1 MLKQQKEVESKKE
14 RSPVPQGRLKLDQ
27 GFKSLLR
34 GIRKA
39 MRVCFKNKGL
49 DKGKHHWSDEKWM
62 TNVRSFLESMQIPKV
77 SDFEVAATVLLLY
90 HSFGPSTQS
99 KVNKEHKKANPEK
112 PITKPSLIYE
122 HLGDDG
128 MRLFKLIFE
137 NNSKDLVQRFF

>member
-1 MLKQQKEVESKKE
+1 
-14 RSPVPQGRLKLDQ
+14 
-27 GFKSLLR
+27 
-34 GIRKA
+34 

-90 HSFGPSTQS
+90 HSFGPSTQN